1 MRSRLYFCVGLI
13 IILFSVSSAF
23 AQSLQDISDYEF
35 EKYAVEKG
43 TSMNE
48 INLVFQDRFGYLWL
62 GSQSGLDRFDG
73 YEFKNYANILSD
85 SSTTSLQYVNAI
97 AEDSKGNMWASD
109 AQGNVSSFRR
119 FENRWINYQ
128 ITYKDSLKNAESEDL
143 RFYPQPRSIAISD
156 DDRYAYVAC
165 FGLGLIRIDSETG
178 EQKLY
183 ENDLEYAKEKDNK
196 YAYRMLEKIEWLDAD
211 RLLVATGNGLRIFD
225 TRTESYTQNYFK
237 ITGIENKE
245 DYVNARIWARD
256 FQVIDSN
263 HLWISTEK
271 GLYLGNL
278 EKNSLR
284 HFVHDPRNR
293 NSLASNDLYEIYLDK
308 ENDQLWINVQ
318 NVGIDI
324 MDTKSYDFIHLNESN
339 SSLIGESFNNIIKDD
354 QKNVWIA
361 SMTDGVLKYDPGKRK
376 FKPLTKDSPKDLN
389 LGFSSVWGT
398 FTDSDKNLW
407 VGSLDPGGGVLQ
419 LDIKNKKK
427 KLYLKEDADYTIRY
441 TITEDNNK
449 GIWVFDD
456 YYYVYLKKKGE
467 KDFTFLGDFD
477 KIKKDDCEYN
487 WFKDFYLTSS
497 GDLIH
502 GTVKT
507 TWIADKEGNVK
518 LEEYKR
524 ITNLFPETINGF
536 TRKNSEQ
543 TYVFTENSVWLW
555 NEKDDTVEDLLPNA
569 KEKLSQ
575 SNENA
580 QYPATVVGNIA
591 YLATYGNGMLYIN
604 LENEEIGFITTN
616 EGLPNMYL
624 YSTHSDD
631 NGNLW
636 MSSNYGI
643 IKYNIK
649 TKAVRNYTP
658 IDGVQDFEFNGK
670 SSHQSSDGL
679 ISMGGL
685 FGVNYFD
692 PDAIVE
698 TSSAPKVIIQK
709 ISIGAKEYN
718 LDSKDNINYQD
729 IEFKDN
735 SLAFEYVA
743 FSYRNPENNGYRYKM
758 EGFDGD
764 WVEAGNRRFVSY
776 SNLPIGSFIFRV
788 QGSNDE
794 GIWNKEGATY
804 RITILAPWYRTYT
817 AYASY
822 LILFIIGINLFGKY
836 QAKIS
841 LEKAE
846 NERRL
851 NELKDAKKMQEG
863 MLPKVF
869 PTSEHFEI
877 SAGLITSTEVGGD
890 YYDFFKTDDTIYAV
904 CGDATGHGTSAGMV
918 VSVTK
923 SALNGLPFSSTSDV
937 LEKINN
943 IIKKIKLGS
952 LRMSLNICKIE
963 KNLMT
968 MSSAAMPPIYHYLAK
983 SKKCDEIEIQGLP
996 LGGLKN
1002 ETYDSI
1008 TRKIAINDVFVL
1020 LSDGLPEAEN
1030 KNKELYDYERVRK
1043 VIAKNAKKSAEE
1055 IKEVMLKE
1063 VDLWLDGQLPDD
1075 DVTIVVIKRNNK
1087 K

>member
-1 MRSRLYFCVGLI
+1 
-13 IILFSVSSAF
+13 
-23 AQSLQDISDYEF
+23 
-35 EKYAVEKG
+35 
-43 TSMNE
+43 
-48 INLVFQDRFGYLWL
+48 
-62 GSQSGLDRFDG
+62 
-73 YEFKNYANILSD
+73 
-85 SSTTSLQYVNAI
+85 
-97 AEDSKGNMWASD
+97 
-109 AQGNVSSFRR
+109 
-119 FENRWINYQ
+119 
-128 ITYKDSLKNAESEDL
+128 
-143 RFYPQPRSIAISD
+143 
-156 DDRYAYVAC
+156 
-165 FGLGLIRIDSETG
+165 
-178 EQKLY
+178 
-183 ENDLEYAKEKDNK
+183 
-196 YAYRMLEKIEWLDAD
+196 
-211 RLLVATGNGLRIFD
+211 
-225 TRTESYTQNYFK
+225 
-237 ITGIENKE
+237 
-245 DYVNARIWARD
+245 
-256 FQVIDSN
+256 
-263 HLWISTEK
+263 
-271 GLYLGNL
+271 
-278 EKNSLR
+278 
-284 HFVHDPRNR
+284 
-293 NSLASNDLYEIYLDK
+293 
-308 ENDQLWINVQ
+308 
-318 NVGIDI
+318 
-324 MDTKSYDFIHLNESN
+324 
-339 SSLIGESFNNIIKDD
+339 
-354 QKNVWIA
+354 
-361 SMTDGVLKYDPGKRK
+361 
-376 FKPLTKDSPKDLN
+376 LTKDSPKDLN

-398 FTDSDKNLW
+398 FTDSEKNLW
-407 VGSLDPGGGVLQ
+407 VGSLDPGGGVLR
-419 LDIKNKKK
+419 LDVKNKKK
-427 KLYLKEDADYTIRY
+427 KLYLKEDNDYTIRSA
-441 TITEDNNK
+441 ITEDNNK

-467 KDFTFLGDFD
+467 KYFTFLGDFD

-487 WFKDFYLTSS
+487 WFKDYYLTSS

-502 GTVKT
+502 GTIKT
-507 TWIADKEGNVK
+507 AWIADKEGNVK

-524 ITNLFPETINGF
+524 ITNLIPEIINGF
-536 TRKNSEQ
+536 TRKSSEQ

-580 QYPATVVGNIA
+580 QYPATVVDNIA

-604 LENEEIGFITTN
+604 LENEDIGFVTTN

-624 YSTHSDD
+624 YSTHSDE

-643 IKYNIK
+643 IKYNVN
-649 TKAVRNYTP
+649 TKLFRNYTP

-670 SSHQSSDGL
+670 SSHQSTEGM

-685 FGVNYFD
+685 FGVNYFN
-692 PDAIVE
+692 PNTIVE
-698 TSSAPKVIIQK
+698 TSKAPKVIIQK
-709 ISIGAKEYN
+709 ISIGGTEYN

-729 IEFKDN
+729 IAFKDN
-735 SLAFEYVA
+735 SLAFDYVA
-743 FSYRNPENNGYRYKM
+743 FSYRNPENNSYRYKM
-758 EGFDGD
+758 EGFDRD
-764 WVEAGNRRFVSY
+764 WTEAGNRRFVSY

-794 GIWNKEGATY
+794 GIWNDKGASY
-804 RITILAPWYRTYT
+804 RVTILAPWYRTYT
-817 AYASY
+817 AYGSY

-836 QAKIS
+836 QAKVS
-841 LEKAE
+841 VEKAE
-846 NERRL
+846 NKRRL

-890 YYDFFKTDDTIYAV
+890 YYDFFKTDDVIYAV

-963 KNLMT
+963 KNTMT
-968 MSSAAMPPIYHYLAK
+968 MSSAAMPPIYHYVAK
-983 SKKCDEIEIQGLP
+983 SKRCDEIGIPGLP

-1008 TRKIAINDVFVL
+1008 TKKVKINDVFIL

-1043 VIAKNAKKSAEE
+1043 VIAKNGKKSAEE
-1055 IKEVMLKE
+1055 IKDVMLKE